1 MVTHALG
8 RPLFAATVPSEIPRR
23 SSEQRGFAI
32 RVLSIR
38 SVPDSKVARRA
49 TGVCSEPIVYGAAGV
64 GADPGRRKRGPQAGF
79 GRRYRSEPDQ
89 GHLTV
94 QQSHPTRLYYAAVRI
109 PDSEL
114 SQGNSRW
121 AGPALGW
128 FGIQLVLSLLACGH
142 TLLSVLSI
150 ASCTA
155 TSCDYVAFSA
165 AINTMYI
172 GAAVL
177 FVASAVAM
185 FHLRAR
191 GRAMLWMPVVGSVM
205 VILLLVGT
213 YVAGRAALTL
223 PLFGN
228 RLSG

>member
-1 MVTHALG
+1 MRRGATILDLTLCAAVESG
-8 RPLFAATVPSEIPRR
+8 SPLTPR
-23 SSEQRGFAI
+23 SSQGSATERSAQRGLYRQGV
-32 RVLSIR
+32 RVRNGSGP
-38 SVPDSKVARRA
+38 V
-49 TGVCSEPIVYGAAGV
+49 TIVYGAAGV

-177 FVASAVAM
+177 LVASAVAM
-185 FHLRAR
+185 FLLRAR